1 LQTNIAQFNKIPLH
15 FILVVIVTR
24 SVELLIREKVVGAG
38 ADCRVCLPDC
48 TGDPEKPAYFAET
61 LMHDETK
68 TPARWVAAVEGRL
81 ATIDAKGYYSTHTFR
96 HSCDSSVLDRR
107 NFAAPLQTTQLNDAE
122 GMLVTW
128 SRAISQDELVT
139 VTAKG
144 VCFSFVL

>member
-1 LQTNIAQFNKIPLH
+1 
-15 FILVVIVTR
+15 
-24 SVELLIREKVVGAG
+24 
-38 ADCRVCLPDC
+38 
-48 TGDPEKPAYFAET
+48 
-61 LMHDETK
+61 MHEEAK
-68 TPARWVAAVEGRL
+68 THARWVAAVEGRL